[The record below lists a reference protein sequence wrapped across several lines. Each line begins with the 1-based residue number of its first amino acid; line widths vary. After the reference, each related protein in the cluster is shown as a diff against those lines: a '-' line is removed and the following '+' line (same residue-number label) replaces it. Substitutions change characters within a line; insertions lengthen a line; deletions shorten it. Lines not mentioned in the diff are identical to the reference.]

1 MTEIIT
7 VIVPVYNTGD
17 YLDSCIKSI
26 VYQDYPNTEIIIV
39 DDGSTDLETISL
51 CDKLAATYENVK
63 VYHKQNGGSASA
75 RNYGILHAKGKYIGF
90 VDSDDVIDEK
100 MYSSLHSLIKKD
112 DVEVAICGLST
123 EENGK
128 AELNDK
134 DLLSGCYYHH
144 ELMHHF
150 LLGHWHS
157 ACTCLY
163 EKTLFDNSTFPEGE
177 VNEDYMLNYQIFKN
191 LFKLSFINEPYY
203 HYLRRECSN
212 TSSPK
217 TLRFLD
223 WIKHTKLVMNEM
235 SQHPSLKFEAEYQ
248 YLYSNIIL
256 GNSAL
261 LTINRNSSEESE
273 KLYEI
278 VTLNLSFAKKMLR
291 NNPYFSL
298 RNKLMGLSMAYIPL
312 LYRTTILYVLKL
324 KKFL

>member
-128 AELNDK
+128 VELNDI
-134 DLLSGCYYHH
+134 DLLSGCYNHQ

-150 LLGHWHS
+150 FLGHWHS

-163 EKTLFDNSTFPEGE
+163 KKTLFNHSFFPEGE
-177 VNEDYMLNYQIFKN
+177 INEDYMLNYRIFSK
-191 LFKLSFINEPYY
+191 LPKLSFTKEPYY
-203 HYLRRECSN
+203 HYLRREGSN

-223 WIKHTKLVMNEM
+223 WIKHTKLVMEEM
-235 SQHPSLKFEAEYQ
+235 IQQPSLKSEAEYQ

-261 LTINRNSSEESE
+261 LTINSNSSEESE

-278 VTLNLSFAKKMLR
+278 VTSNLCSAKKMLH
-291 NNPYFSL
+291 NNPHFSL

-312 LYRTTILYVLKL
+312 LYRTSILLVLKL